1 MASTKNIVMRINYV
15 NICEMLKVT
24 CHMEGAIQDWL
35 LFLLSGLWLQNA
47 LKASMFSSSFYHY
60 LIFAHWDIRRPWSK
74 RYQGFQTPFWLY
86 IPCMEIINTDT
97 DSSLPLWFAL
107 CVSLLNLVTKRNR
120 PWKISKMQ
128 IASITVT
135 IFAVHDALRLHL
147 LVGTV
152 TLCHVV
158 QHSVLSPGC
167 PGLLTLFLVG
177 SITVLE
183 EGASLCL
190 FPPGL

>member
-1 MASTKNIVMRINYV
+1 
-15 NICEMLKVT
+15 
-24 CHMEGAIQDWL
+24 
-35 LFLLSGLWLQNA
+35 
-47 LKASMFSSSFYHY
+47 
-60 LIFAHWDIRRPWSK
+60 
-74 RYQGFQTPFWLY
+74 
-86 IPCMEIINTDT
+86 
-97 DSSLPLWFAL
+97 
-107 CVSLLNLVTKRNR
+107 
-120 PWKISKMQ
+120 MQ

-158 QHSVLSPGC
+158 QHSVLSPSC